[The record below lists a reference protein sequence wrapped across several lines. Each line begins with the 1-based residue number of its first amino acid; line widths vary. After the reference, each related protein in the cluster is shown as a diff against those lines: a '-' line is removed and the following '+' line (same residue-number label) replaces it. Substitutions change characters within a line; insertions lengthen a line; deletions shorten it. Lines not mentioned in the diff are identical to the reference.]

1 MNKTDKVYPTIVVLL
16 DHVLD
21 NQTGLQVLKE
31 VELHQCKFNVDIKWV
46 LLSSTEDEKTMNV

>member
-21 NQTGLQVLKE
+21 NQTGLQVLQE
-31 VELHQCKFNVDIKWV
+31 VELHQCKFNVDI
-46 LLSSTEDEKTMNV
+46 

>member
-21 NQTGLQVLKE
+21 NQTGFEVLQE
-31 VELHQCKFNVDIKWV
+31 VELHQCKFNVDI
-46 LLSSTEDEKTMNV
+46 